1 MNIFLIEYSHE
12 GRVLN
17 LGSVAYKVQADADKA
32 VQRTAEDDADAFALS
47 MRVIEYA
54 PAEDFNRLADRAT
67 AMVGGLELQIMDLQ
81 KQLGA
86 ANRALDTIRKGHMS
100 NSIN

>member
-1 MNIFLIEYSHE
+1 MNSIFLIEYSYKGEFLSLGTVVHE
-12 GRVLN
+12 TRE
-17 LGSVAYKVQADADKA
+17 KA
-32 VQRTAEDDADAFALS
+32 QLSIAKRDTDAFDLR
-47 MRVIEYA
+47 MRVVEYA
-54 PAEDFNRLADRAT
+54 PVEDFNRLADRAT

-86 ANRALDTIRKGHMS
+86 ANHALDTIRKGLMS